1 MHFFLF
7 IFFFLIKACGFMLNV
22 NVQTSLLMF
31 LNINTCRYE
40 RIDHK

>member
-1 MHFFLF
+1 MHFF
-7 IFFFLIKACGFMLNV
+7 FFKERGFMLNV
-22 NVQTSLLMF
+22 NVQTSLFIF